1 MKMKRLIN
9 KYARTDIGN
18 REMAICYING
28 KLYEGNTHAEAIN
41 DFLIANNKELNDKYG
56 RPLVEYL
63 SDDDFN
69 DLLGYFIYDGRYEI
83 NEEDIDDLETIKES
97 INSLAF
103 AHLMYDY
110 TIRLETNT
118 LYNCNI
124 NDVAL
129 TLKQEYPDYDILD
142 DCDTTERRIAKN
154 TFKRLIQK
162 NATDIT
168 DRKNAILYING
179 EIFEGYTHGK
189 CLSMYIFN
197 NYGEK
202 LNDSHFRPKV
212 FDILKNYF
220 DDLDGYEDEKLIQK
234 YVKSIAFA
242 HLMNDH
248 TIKLETDTLVNC
260 NVNDVALAIKK
271 SYPDY
276 DILDDCSINEKKIAI
291 FKNAEFDGGFKKDYS
306 YYEVYKNPTSSEIEE
321 IKNNSKYNAIRGV
334 IYDDGTVYAWDGD
347 ICHIYINKFFK
358 SHPININ
365 TFRFCYENEKWL
377 IDLDG
382 MMSVEN
388 AYEKIY
394 NYRNILSQFGDINAK
409 FQLVDPYDV
418 FLLEDYITDNGLV
431 ANLNKRLLKNS
442 QYVHCHN
449 CGWDNNDFLLNDDG
463 SKNGWADSMQ
473 DRKFKRLYKEQTYHS
488 LKEFNEKNPNAICPE
503 CGAQELD
510 ID

>member
-9 KYARTDIGN
+9 KYARTDLGN

-28 KLYEGNTHAEAIN
+28 ELYEGNTHAEAIN

-142 DCDTTERRIAKN
+142 DC
-154 TFKRLIQK
+154 
-162 NATDIT
+162 
-168 DRKNAILYING
+168 
-179 EIFEGYTHGK
+179 
-189 CLSMYIFN
+189 
-197 NYGEK
+197 
-202 LNDSHFRPKV
+202 
-212 FDILKNYF
+212 
-220 DDLDGYEDEKLIQK
+220 
-234 YVKSIAFA
+234 
-242 HLMNDH
+242 
-248 TIKLETDTLVNC
+248 
-260 NVNDVALAIKK
+260 
-271 SYPDY
+271 
-276 DILDDCSINEKKIAI
+276 SINEKKIAI
-291 FKNAEFDGGFKKDYS
+291 FKNAEFDGGFKKDYN

-431 ANLNKRLLKNS
+431 ANLNKRLLKTS

-503 CGAQELD
+503 CRAQELD